1 MIIFMYNLYL
11 FLLIHFINFLNIN
24 FMNRKFVFAAVA
36 AMFGSAMLTSCSN
49 DDEVAGG
56 SPVSPQSS
64 AISYNF
70 GFNGKAT
77 RGLGLV
83 GADATDAA
91 KIPNMQVWAYYA
103 PDANG
108 TGVTPGAQY
117 IGVSANEGI
126 TVTNLGGGSWKED
139 AQYTAYWP
147 ALSATLNFQAIAPAS
162 DPSFSVA
169 NNVANKLAHMVATV
183 TVPENNSLQKDILMA
198 NADKVTEES
207 NSRKVQLNFKHV
219 LSQVRFSVKTASQQV
234 SGEIKDIALCNIKQ
248 KGTVG
253 FQGEDAGTNEA
264 DWAVV
269 LASAEPDN
277 LTAKTT
283 YSIGMVGDGTFG
295 VAEFT
300 TAKDM
305 TAADGSL
312 LMLPQTT
319 EKWAT
324 ADGSAVTIAAAD
336 AAYNTYIKITCKIK
350 NGNTYLLGGEGEDDF
365 GYVYIPFK
373 AEWEMGKK
381 YIYTI
386 NIGTGKG
393 GFDENGNPLIQPIS
407 YSVAVADWT
416 NANSEVEL

>member
-1 MIIFMYNLYL
+1 
-11 FLLIHFINFLNIN
+11 
-24 FMNRKFVFAAVA
+24 MNRKFVFAAVA

-83 GADATDAA
+83 NTDATDAA
-91 KIPNMQVWAYYA
+91 KIPNMLVWAYYA
-103 PDANG
+103 PNA
-108 TGVTPGAQY
+108 TGVTPGDQY
-117 IGVSANEGI
+117 IGSGNEGI

-147 ALSATLNFQAIAPAS
+147 ALTATLNFQAIAPAS
-162 DPSFSVA
+162 DPSFTVA
-169 NNVANKLAHMVATV
+169 NNVANSLAHMVATV

-234 SGEIKDIALCNIKQ
+234 SGEIEDIALCNIKQ

-253 FQGEDAGTNEA
+253 FQGEDAGSSEA
-264 DWAVV
+264 DWAVT
-269 LASAEPDN
+269 LASAEPQDLSVDEN
-277 LTAKTT
+277 TS
-283 YSIGMVGDGTFG
+283 YSIGMVEDGTFG
-295 VAEFT
+295 VAEYT

-319 EKWAT
+319 VKWTT
-324 ADGSAVTIAAAD
+324 ADGPGNAVTIEAANTAK
-336 AAYNTYIKITCKIK
+336 NTYIKISCKIK
-350 NGNTYLLGGEGEDDF
+350 NGATYLVGSDDSF
-365 GYVYIPFK
+365 GDVYIPFK

-386 NIGTGKG
+386 NIGTGTG
-393 GFDENGNPLIQPIS
+393 GFDVNGKPLIQPIS
-407 YSVAVADWT
+407 YSVAVADWST
-416 NANSEVEL
+416 PVDSEVEL

>member
-1 MIIFMYNLYL
+1 
-11 FLLIHFINFLNIN
+11 
-24 FMNRKFVFAAVA
+24 MNRKFIFAFAAVA

-64 AISYNF
+64 PISYNF

-83 GADATDAA
+83 SGDAGDES

-103 PDANG
+103 PNASG
-108 TGVTPGAQY
+108 TGVTAGEKY
-117 IGVSANEGI
+117 IGVSDQEGI
-126 TVTNLGGGSWKED
+126 TVTNTGGVWKED

-147 ALSATLNFQAIAPAS
+147 ALTATLNFQAIAPAS
-162 DPSFSVA
+162 DPSFTVS

-219 LSQVRFSVKTASQQV
+219 LSQVRFSVKTASQQI
-234 SGEIKDIALCNIKQ
+234 SGEIEDIALCNIK
-248 KGTVG
+248 KTGTVG

-269 LASAEPDN
+269 LASAEPEN
-277 LTAKTT
+277 LDAKTT
-283 YSIGMVGDGTFG
+283 YSIGMAVDGTFG
-295 VAEFT
+295 AAEYT

-312 LMLPQTT
+312 LMLPQNTV
-319 EKWAT
+319 KWAT
-324 ADGSAVTIAAAD
+324 ADGAPVSIETAD
-336 AAYNTYIKITCKIK
+336 AAYNTYIKISCKIK
-350 NGNTYLLGGEGEDDF
+350 NGNTYLVGSDNSFGE
-365 GYVYIPFK
+365 VYIPFK
-373 AEWEMGKK
+373 AEWTMGKK

-386 NIGTGKG
+386 NIGTGTG
-393 GFDENGNPLIQPIS
+393 GFDKDGNPLIQPIS
-407 YSVAVADWT
+407 YSVAVDNWT
-416 NANSEVEL
+416 DANSEVEL

>member
-1 MIIFMYNLYL
+1 
-11 FLLIHFINFLNIN
+11 
-24 FMNRKFVFAAVA
+24 MNRKFIFAFAAVA

-64 AISYNF
+64 PISYNF

-83 GADATDAA
+83 SADAAEA
-91 KIPNMQVWAYYA
+91 SKIPNMQVWAYYA
-103 PDANG
+103 PDASG
-108 TGVTPGAQY
+108 TGVTAGEQY

-126 TVTNLGGGSWKED
+126 TVTNLGSGSWKED

-147 ALSATLNFQAIAPAS
+147 ALTATLNFQAIAPAS
-162 DPSFSVA
+162 DASFTVA

-183 TVPENNSLQKDILMA
+183 TVPENNSLQKDIRMA

-234 SGEIKDIALCNIKQ
+234 SGEIEDIALCNIKQ

-269 LASAEPDN
+269 LASAEPEN

-295 VAEFT
+295 VAEYT

-324 ADGSAVTIAAAD
+324 ADGPGNAVTIEAAD
-336 AAYNTYIKITCKIK
+336 AAYNTYIKISCKIK
-350 NGNTYLLGGEGEDDF
+350 NGATYLVGSDNSFGE
-365 GYVYIPFK
+365 VYIPFK
-373 AEWEMGKK
+373 AEWTMGKK
-381 YIYTI
+381 YVYTI
-386 NIGTGKG
+386 NIGTGTG
-393 GFDENGNPLIQPIS
+393 GFDVNGKPLIQPIS

-416 NANSEVEL
+416 DANSEVEL

>member
-1 MIIFMYNLYL
+1 
-11 FLLIHFINFLNIN
+11 
-24 FMNRKFVFAAVA
+24 MNRKFIFAFAAVA
-36 AMFGSAMLTSCSN
+36 AMFGSAALTSCSN

-64 AISYNF
+64 PISYNF

-83 GADATDAA
+83 SADAAEA
-91 KIPNMQVWAYYA
+91 SKIPNMQVWAYYA
-103 PDANG
+103 PDASG
-108 TGVTPGAQY
+108 TGVTAGEQY
-117 IGVSANEGI
+117 IGVSDHEGI
-126 TVTNLGGGSWKED
+126 TVTNLGSGSWKED

-147 ALSATLNFQAIAPAS
+147 ALTATLNFQAIAPAS

-169 NNVANKLAHMVATV
+169 NNVANSLAHMVATV

-234 SGEIKDIALCNIKQ
+234 SGEIEDIALCNIK
-248 KGTVG
+248 KTGTVG
-253 FQGEDAGTNEA
+253 FQGEDAGSSAA
-264 DWAVV
+264 DWAVT
-269 LASAEPDN
+269 LASKEPQDLSVDEN
-277 LTAKTT
+277 TS

-295 VAEFT
+295 VAEYT

-324 ADGSAVTIAAAD
+324 ADKAPVSIETAD
-336 AAYNTYIKITCKIK
+336 AAKNTYIKISCKIK
-350 NGNTYLLGGEGEDDF
+350 NGNTYLVGSDDSF
-365 GYVYIPFK
+365 GDVYIPFK
-373 AEWEMGKK
+373 ADWTMGKK
-381 YIYTI
+381 YVYTI
-386 NIGTGKG
+386 NIGTGTG
-393 GFDENGNPLIQPIS
+393 GFDVNGNPLIQPIS

-416 NANSEVEL
+416 DANSEVEL

>member
-1 MIIFMYNLYL
+1 
-11 FLLIHFINFLNIN
+11 
-24 FMNRKFVFAAVA
+24 MNRKFVFAFAAVA

-64 AISYNF
+64 PISYNF

-83 GADATDAA
+83 NTDATDAA

-126 TVTNLGGGSWKED
+126 TVTNLGDGSWKED

-147 ALSATLNFQAIAPAS
+147 AETAPLNFQAIAPAS
-162 DPSFSVA
+162 DNSFKVTNSVSD
-169 NNVANKLAHMVATV
+169 NLAHMVANV
-183 TVPENNSLQKDILMA
+183 TVPTANADQKDILMA
-198 NADKVTEES
+198 NADRVTEKS
-207 NSRKVQLNFKHV
+207 DSRKVQLNFKHV

-234 SGEIKDIALCNIKQ
+234 SGVIEDIALCNIKQ

-253 FQGEDAGTNEA
+253 YHAADDVADGENA
-264 DWAVV
+264 WKKVV
-269 LASAEPDN
+269 LGTTVSDDVVAS
-277 LTAKTT
+277 
-283 YSIGMVGDGTFG
+283 YSIGIVDDGSFD
-295 VAEFT
+295 AAQYN
-300 TAKDM
+300 TAKEM
-305 TAADGSL
+305 TKVDGSL

-319 EKWAT
+319 VKWTT
-324 ADGSAVTIAAAD
+324 ADGPGKAVTIEAANTAK
-336 AAYNTYIKITCKIK
+336 NTYIKISCKIK
-350 NGNTYLLGGEGEDDF
+350 NGNTYLVGSKDSF
-365 GYVYIPFK
+365 GNVYIPFE
-373 AEWEMGKK
+373 ANWEMGKK
-381 YIYTI
+381 YVYTI
-386 NIGTGKG
+386 NIGTGTG

-407 YSVAVADWT
+407 YSVAVADWST
-416 NANSEVEL
+416 PIDSEVEL

>member
-1 MIIFMYNLYL
+1 
-11 FLLIHFINFLNIN
+11 
-24 FMNRKFVFAAVA
+24 MNRKFIFAFAAVA
-36 AMFGSAMLTSCSN
+36 AMFGSAVLTSCSN

-64 AISYNF
+64 PISYNF

-83 GADATDAA
+83 SGDAGDES

-103 PDANG
+103 PDASG
-108 TGVTPGAQY
+108 TGVTAGEQY

-126 TVTNLGGGSWKED
+126 TVTNLGSGSWKED

-147 ALSATLNFQAIAPAS
+147 ALTATLNFQAIAPAS
-162 DPSFSVA
+162 DGSFTVA

-219 LSQVRFSVKTASQQV
+219 LSQVRFSVKTASQQI
-234 SGEIKDIALCNIKQ
+234 SGEIEDIALCNIKQ

-253 FQGEDAGTNEA
+253 FQGEDAGSSEA
-264 DWAVV
+264 DWAVT
-269 LASAEPDN
+269 LASAEPEN

-295 VAEFT
+295 VAEYT

-324 ADGSAVTIAAAD
+324 VDGAPVSIATAD
-336 AAYNTYIKITCKIK
+336 AAYNTYIKISCKIM
-350 NGNTYLLGGEGEDDF
+350 NGNTYLVGSESSFGE
-365 GYVYIPFK
+365 VYIPFK
-373 AEWEMGKK
+373 AEWTMGKK
-381 YIYTI
+381 YVYTI
-386 NIGTGKG
+386 NIGTGTG
-393 GFDENGNPLIQPIS
+393 GFDKDGNPLIQPIS

-416 NANSEVEL
+416 DANSEVEL

>member
-1 MIIFMYNLYL
+1 
-11 FLLIHFINFLNIN
+11 
-24 FMNRKFVFAAVA
+24 MNRKFIFAFAAVA

-64 AISYNF
+64 PISYNF

-83 GADATDAA
+83 SADAAEA
-91 KIPNMQVWAYYA
+91 SKIPNMQVWAYYA
-103 PDANG
+103 PDASG
-108 TGVTPGAQY
+108 TGVTAGEQY

-126 TVTNLGGGSWKED
+126 TVTNLGSGSWKED

-147 ALSATLNFQAIAPAS
+147 ALTATLNFQAIAPAS
-162 DPSFSVA
+162 DASFTVA

-234 SGEIKDIALCNIKQ
+234 SGEIEDIALCNIKQ

-269 LASAEPDN
+269 LASAEPEN

-295 VAEFT
+295 VAEYT

-324 ADGSAVTIAAAD
+324 ADGPGNAVTIEAAD
-336 AAYNTYIKITCKIK
+336 AAYNTYIKISCKIK
-350 NGNTYLLGGEGEDDF
+350 NGATYLVGSDNSFGE
-365 GYVYIPFK
+365 VYIPFK
-373 AEWEMGKK
+373 AEWTMGKK
-381 YIYTI
+381 YVYTI
-386 NIGTGKG
+386 NIGTGTG
-393 GFDENGNPLIQPIS
+393 GFDVNGKPLIQPIS

-416 NANSEVEL
+416 DANSEVEL

>member
-1 MIIFMYNLYL
+1 
-11 FLLIHFINFLNIN
+11 
-24 FMNRKFVFAAVA
+24 MNRKFIFAFAAVA
-36 AMFGSAMLTSCSN
+36 AMFGSAALTSCSN

-64 AISYNF
+64 PISYNF

-83 GADATDAA
+83 SADAAEA
-91 KIPNMQVWAYYA
+91 SKIPNMQVWAYYA
-103 PDANG
+103 PDASG
-108 TGVTPGAQY
+108 TGVTAGEQY
-117 IGVSANEGI
+117 IGVSDHEGI
-126 TVTNLGGGSWKED
+126 TVTNLGSGSWKED

-147 ALSATLNFQAIAPAS
+147 ALTATLNFQAIAPAS

-169 NNVANKLAHMVATV
+169 NNVANSLAHMVATV

-234 SGEIKDIALCNIKQ
+234 SGEIEDIALCNIK
-248 KGTVG
+248 KTGTVG
-253 FQGEDAGTNEA
+253 FQGEDAGSSAA
-264 DWAVV
+264 DWAVT
-269 LASAEPDN
+269 LASKEPQDLSVDEN
-277 LTAKTT
+277 TS

-295 VAEFT
+295 VAEYT

-324 ADGSAVTIAAAD
+324 ADKAPVSIETAD
-336 AAYNTYIKITCKIK
+336 AAKNTYIKISCKIK
-350 NGNTYLLGGEGEDDF
+350 NGNTYLVGSDESFGE
-365 GYVYIPFK
+365 VYIPF
-373 AEWEMGKK
+373 AASWTMGKK
-381 YIYTI
+381 YVYTI
-386 NIGTGKG
+386 NIGTGTG
-393 GFDENGNPLIQPIS
+393 GFDVNGNPLIQPIS

-416 NANSEVEL
+416 DANSEVEL

>member
-1 MIIFMYNLYL
+1 
-11 FLLIHFINFLNIN
+11 
-24 FMNRKFVFAAVA
+24 MNRKFIFAFAAVA

-64 AISYNF
+64 PISYNF

-83 GADATDAA
+83 SADAAEA
-91 KIPNMQVWAYYA
+91 SKIPNMQVWAYYA
-103 PDANG
+103 PDASG
-108 TGVTPGAQY
+108 TGVTAGEQY
-117 IGVSANEGI
+117 IGVSDHEGI
-126 TVTNLGGGSWKED
+126 TVTNLGSGSWKED

-147 ALSATLNFQAIAPAS
+147 ALTATLNFQAIAPAS
-162 DPSFSVA
+162 DASFSVA

-183 TVPENNSLQKDILMA
+183 TVPEDNSLQKDILMA

-234 SGEIKDIALCNIKQ
+234 SGEIEDIALCNIKK

-269 LASAEPDN
+269 LASAEPEN

-283 YSIGMVGDGTFG
+283 YSIGMVDDGTFG
-295 VAEFT
+295 VDEFT

-324 ADGSAVTIAAAD
+324 ADGSAVTIATAD
-336 AAYNTYIKITCKIK
+336 AAYNTYIKISCKIK
-350 NGNTYLLGGEGEDDF
+350 NGNTYLVGSENTYGE
-365 GYVYIPFK
+365 VYIPF
-373 AEWEMGKK
+373 AASWTMGKK
-381 YIYTI
+381 YVYTI
-386 NIGTGKG
+386 NIGTGTG
-393 GFDENGNPLIQPIS
+393 GFDVNGNPLIQPIS

-416 NANSEVEL
+416 DANSEVEL

>member
-1 MIIFMYNLYL
+1 
-11 FLLIHFINFLNIN
+11 
-24 FMNRKFVFAAVA
+24 MNRKFIFAFAAVA

-83 GADATDAA
+83 NGDAADAA

-103 PDANG
+103 PDASG

-126 TVTNLGGGSWKED
+126 TVTNLGEGSWKEE

-147 ALSATLNFQAIAPAS
+147 AETATLNFQAIAPAS
-162 DPSFSVA
+162 DNSFTVS
-169 NNVANKLAHMVATV
+169 NNVANSLAHMVATV
-183 TVPENNSLQKDILMA
+183 TVPEDNSLQKDILMA
-198 NADKVTEES
+198 NKDKAYES
-207 NSRKVQLNFKHV
+207 ETGRKVQLNFKHV

-234 SGEIKDIALCNIKQ
+234 SGEIKDIALCNIK
-248 KGTVG
+248 KTGTVG
-253 FQGEDAGTNEA
+253 FQGDDAGSSAA
-264 DWAVV
+264 DWAVT
-269 LASAEPDN
+269 LASKEPDN
-277 LTAKTT
+277 LEAKTT
-283 YSIGMVGDGTFG
+283 YSIGMVDDGKFG
-295 VAEFT
+295 VAEYT
-300 TAKDM
+300 VAKDM

-312 LMLPQTT
+312 LMLPQNTV
-319 EKWAT
+319 KWAT
-324 ADGSAVTIAAAD
+324 ADGAPVSIEIAD
-336 AAYNTYIKITCKIK
+336 AAYNTYIKISCKIK
-350 NGNTYLLGGEGEDDF
+350 NGATYLVGGEGENDF

-386 NIGTGKG
+386 NIGTGTG
-393 GFDENGNPLIQPIS
+393 GFDENGKPLIQPIS

-416 NANSEVEL
+416 DANSEVEL

>member
-1 MIIFMYNLYL
+1 
-11 FLLIHFINFLNIN
+11 
-24 FMNRKFVFAAVA
+24 MNRKFVFAAVA

-70 GFNGKAT
+70 GFNGKVT

-103 PDANG
+103 PNASG

-234 SGEIKDIALCNIKQ
+234 SGEIEDIALCNIKQ

-269 LASAEPDN
+269 LASAEPEN

-283 YSIGMVGDGTFG
+283 YSIGMVSDGTFG
-295 VAEFT
+295 VAEYT

-319 EKWAT
+319 VKWAT
-324 ADGSAVTIAAAD
+324 ADKAPVSIETAD
-336 AAYNTYIKITCKIK
+336 AAYNTYIKISCKIK
-350 NGNTYLLGGEGEDDF
+350 NGNTYLVGSDADF
-365 GYVYIPFK
+365 GDVYIPFK
-373 AEWEMGKK
+373 AEWTMGKK
-381 YIYTI
+381 YVYTI
-386 NIGTGKG
+386 NIGTGTG
-393 GFDENGNPLIQPIS
+393 GFDKDGNPLIQPIS
-407 YSVAVADWT
+407 YSVDVEPWT
-416 NANSEVEL
+416 DANSEVEL